1 MDNPISLSLWEV
13 TPMAIYLVG
22 LLWLGFRE
30 KNHSASETEYIL
42 GGRKL
47 TLPAFVATLV
57 TTWYGG
63 ILGVGEFT
71 WLYGISNWI
80 VFGLPY
86 YVFALLF
93 AWLMAPRI
101 QASSCQSIPD
111 QFYRHYG
118 KTGGLL
124 GAVFMIFITLPAPYV
139 LMIGLFL
146 NMLTGWHLL
155 FCITIGTLV
164 SMLYVLNGG
173 FRAVTRTDKLQFI
186 LMFSGFLI
194 LLVSLVWQFG
204 GPDFLQENL
213 PPLHLSWHGGNSSAY
228 MLAWFFIAL
237 WTFIDPGFHQRCF
250 AAESPK
256 VARKGILLSVGFWL
270 VFDFLTTMCGLYAR
284 ALLSDVEPVLSFPLL
299 GHTYLP
305 ALLSGLF
312 LTALLA
318 TIMSTI
324 DSLSLLSAVTIG
336 YDILGKFSIKKF
348 GSVSLMRVGLL
359 MTTVLSILLAWSIPS
374 VIQIWF
380 VIGTLFV
387 PALLLPL
394 LACYFPGIMPA
405 DKRWMPAMMTVTF
418 LTSSLF
424 IGFSIAQS
432 ESLAFI
438 EYLWGWQPIYPGLL
452 VSAVMLLLA
461 LLFSGRGTASSDK
474 AF

>member
-1 MDNPISLSLWEV
+1 MEHSISLSPWEV
-13 TPMAIYLVG
+13 TPIVMYLLG

-30 KNHSASETEYIL
+30 KKGFTSETDFIL
-42 GGRKL
+42 GGRNL
-47 TLPAFVATLV
+47 TLPAFIATLV

-93 AWLMAPRI
+93 AWFMAPRI
-101 QASSCQSIPD
+101 QASSCKSIPD
-111 QFYRHYG
+111 QFYQHYG
-118 KTGGLL
+118 KSGGML
-124 GAVFMIFITLPAPYV
+124 GGVFMVFITLPAPYV

-146 NMLTGWHLL
+146 NMITGWHLL
-155 FCITIGTLV
+155 FCIAIGTLF

-186 LMFSGFLI
+186 LMFSGFII
-194 LLVSLVWQFG
+194 LLIGLVWQFG
-204 GPDFLQENL
+204 GLSFLQAKL
-213 PPLHLSWHGGNSSAY
+213 PPLHLSWHGGNTTGY

-237 WTFIDPGFHQRCF
+237 WTFVDPGFHQRCF

-256 VARKGILLSVGFWL
+256 IARKGIFISVGFWL
-270 VFDFLTTMCGLYAR
+270 IFDFLTTMCGLYAR
-284 ALLSDVEPVLSFPLL
+284 ALLSDVEPVLSFPML

-305 ALLSGLF
+305 AILSGLF

-336 YDILGKFSIKKF
+336 YDLLGKSSFAKF
-348 GSVSLMRVGLL
+348 GTLRLMRVGLVV
-359 MTTVLSILLAWSIPS
+359 TTILSILLAWLIPS

-380 VIGTLFV
+380 VVGTLFV

-394 LACYFPGIMPA
+394 LACYFPGLMPA
-405 DKRWMPAMMTVTF
+405 DRRWMPAMMGCVF
-418 LTSSLF
+418 LTSLVF
-424 IGFSIAQS
+424 ITISIAQS
-432 ESLAFI
+432 DSLSFI
-438 EYLWGWQPIYPGLL
+438 NYVWGWQPIYPGLL
-452 VSAVMLLLA
+452 VSGIMLVLA
-461 LLFSGRGTASSDK
+461 HLFSGRGTASSDK